1 MSLIHKLMQKPW
13 LTGGVVEVNDS
24 PLAALPNAKIG
35 LWLFMFTLS
44 GVFGLFMVAYQM
56 RIELT
61 TDWIPVPKPTV
72 LWMNTVVLM
81 LASVAFEYT
90 KSQARQMKA
99 AGIRKGLIISGVLT
113 FTFLAGQLGA
123 WNELEASGYFLAGNP
138 ANSFFYLMTGLH
150 GLHLLGGLLV
160 WAKTTWRAYTGYEVA
175 LSVELCA
182 TYWHFLLLVWI
193 VLYGLLLST

>member
-1 MSLIHKLMQKPW
+1 MSLIRTLLRKPW
-13 LTGGVVEVNDS
+13 MAGGVVEADDG
-24 PLAALPNAKIG
+24 PLPGIPSAKVG
-35 LWLFMFTLS
+35 LWAFMLALS

-61 TDWIPVPKPTV
+61 TDWVSIPKPSI
-72 LWMNTVVLM
+72 LWMNTALLV

-99 AGIRKGLIISGVLT
+99 DGIRRGLIISGALT
-113 FTFLAGQLGA
+113 LGFLAGQYGA
-123 WNELEASGYFLAGNP
+123 WNELTASGYLLADNP
-138 ANSFFYLMTGLH
+138 ANSFFYLLTGLH
-150 GLHLLGGLLV
+150 GLHLLGGLFV
-160 WAKTTWRAYTGYEVA
+160 WAKATWRAYSGFEVE

-193 VLYGLLLST
+193 VLFGLLLST